1 MRRWAAALVLV
12 AAACGGTAGGRRS
25 TSDSDAAD
33 RGHELYSEGKFD
45 AAERELASV
54 VERDP
59 KNNFARRILGRIYL
73 LKGRHRESVQQFL
86 SYVTLARDAKIPV
99 DGMAIQDLFWAYYRM
114 DDYVNAAKAA
124 EMLDDS
130 VFVVKYR
137 EMARRGPPYTPEWRE
152 NGAVLSFE
160 GSNTA
165 SIKINRMPGRFAID
179 MGSGEMVLDR
189 GFAKDAGVRIAG
201 VPSQGVVRDEQGI
214 VESVDLSGLQMR
226 NVPVVVSDIPAGADG
241 ILGLSFLSHMQA
253 TIDFRRNRA
262 VLRPSG
268 SPLRE
273 GESWPMIFAGD
284 RTVLAPARID
294 GIDTY
299 VIVNP
304 TARGVKFIPSQ
315 AMVLDKKRLHPEK
328 PKLERVEIGSV
339 GIAVDV
345 QSPEKFPSGVD
356 VSYGFTIGGIV
367 GAEVFRN
374 KAVTFDFKAMR
385 ITVE

>member
-12 AAACGGTAGGRRS
+12 AAACGGTAGGRR
-25 TSDSDAAD
+25 TSGDSDAAD

-137 EMARRGPPYTPEWRE
+137 EMSRRGPPYTPEWRE
-152 NGAVLSFE
+152 NGTVLSFE

-179 MGSGEMVLDR
+179 MGSGEMILDR
-189 GFAKDAGVRIAG
+189 G
-201 VPSQGVVRDEQGI
+201 
-214 VESVDLSGLQMR
+214 
-226 NVPVVVSDIPAGADG
+226 
-241 ILGLSFLSHMQA
+241 
-253 TIDFRRNRA
+253 
-262 VLRPSG
+262 
-268 SPLRE
+268 
-273 GESWPMIFAGD
+273 
-284 RTVLAPARID
+284 
-294 GIDTY
+294 
-299 VIVNP
+299 
-304 TARGVKFIPSQ
+304 
-315 AMVLDKKRLHPEK
+315 
-328 PKLERVEIGSV
+328 
-339 GIAVDV
+339 
-345 QSPEKFPSGVD
+345 
-356 VSYGFTIGGIV
+356 
-367 GAEVFRN
+367 
-374 KAVTFDFKAMR
+374 
-385 ITVE
+385 